1 MNLNDELSNT
11 KSLKPL
17 NSLSPSKIY
26 QQRTRKRFA
35 FTIASIGI
43 TVGIFY
49 YLFKFVSLTEVIQL
63 IKGVDRNALA
73 IFVALSFSMSFFR
86 TWRYQILL
94 RLSGYKPSSIALFL
108 VVLVRNFFSDLLPA
122 RLGALIYIFVVN
134 ARLAIPIGP
143 ATSSFAIAFL
153 FDILAVV
160 PLILL
165 AAWAAAIKVQISYV
179 PLLLGGA
186 VLGAITLI
194 LIYSLP
200 KLCTFFL
207 SLVAKFQFFEHRWKE
222 GLTKAIFSTRE
233 EIIKTQQAGLYIP
246 VMVLSLLVRITK
258 YASLYTFLYA
268 LLHPIGYMLHDL
280 HVPSVFLGICASEL
294 AASLPISGIAA
305 FGAYEGTWA
314 VTFELLGFPGHV
326 AKLTAISHHLF
337 TQVYGYLLGAFA
349 LIVIMLPFFKKKE
362 SIVSHGYSREPHYTF
377 YGKIAGFS
385 LLILLVLFGL
395 SQVPLKKSEGV
406 KNVQADKPTSEEQE
420 SRIRLAKHFPGRI
433 LFDSNRSGTFGIYSI
448 NANGT
453 KLQPVIDDPDWHE
466 MYPDLSPNGKL
477 VVFSRAKTTSKL
489 APSEIWLVKINGA
502 NPRRVVLNGTYPT
515 FSADGKTIYF
525 ERKRKKVMAIDVY
538 GGNEREIFPAKNETF
553 KKYQVVKPRV
563 SFDGRRVAFTSDRK
577 GHWNAWYADLESGRA
592 FHISGGCEPVFYTDS
607 KRLAWVNND
616 RDMVKD
622 RCGIYTY
629 NTANGSFKILADAG
643 PPRGHEY
650 GPTLA
655 VNDRYLL
662 YFVCRPGEHSH
673 LTANY
678 QIFVKDLK
686 MKTRTRITFDPYT
699 NRWPKLISYKL
710 DFD

>member
-1 MNLNDELSNT
+1 MNSMSSST
-11 KSLKPL
+11 M
-17 NSLSPSKIY
+17 Y
-26 QQRTRKRFA
+26 QQRSSRRLF
-35 FTIASIGI
+35 FTMVSIGV

-49 YLFKFVSLTEVIQL
+49 YLFQFVSLSEVIQL

-94 RLSGYKPSSIALFL
+94 QLSGYKPSSIALFF

-122 RLGALIYIFVVN
+122 RVGSLIYIFIVN
-134 ARLAIPIGP
+134 TRLAIPIGP

-165 AAWAAAIKVQISYV
+165 AAWAAAIKVQIYSI
-179 PLLLGGA
+179 PLLLGGII
-186 VLGAITLI
+186 LGAITLI

-200 KLCTFFL
+200 KLCRFL
-207 SLVAKFQFFEHRWKE
+207 NSLLPRLPFVKELWK
-222 GLTKAIFSTRE
+222 KKIARAVSSTGE
-233 EIIKTQQAGLYIP
+233 EIIKTKKAGLYTP

-305 FGAYEGTWA
+305 FGAYEGSWA
-314 VTFELLGFPGHV
+314 LTFELLGFPGHI

-349 LIVIMLPFFKKKE
+349 LIIIILPFFKKRGGIMTDGYGRE
-362 SIVSHGYSREPHYTF
+362 SHYKF
-377 YGKIAGFS
+377 YGKVAASS

-395 SQVPLKKSEGV
+395 STVPLTKSREV
-406 KNVQADKPTSEEQE
+406 KNAEADQPTREEQE
-420 SRIRLAKHFPGRI
+420 ARVQLAKHFPGKI
-433 LFDSNRSGTFGIYSI
+433 LFDSNRSGTFGIYSM
-448 NANGT
+448 NVNGS
-453 KLQPVIDDPDWHE
+453 KLQAVIDDPNWHE
-466 MYPDLSPNGKL
+466 MYPDPSPQGTHIA
-477 VVFSRAKTTSKL
+477 FSRAKTTSRR
-489 APSEIWLVKINGA
+489 APSDIWIVERDGS
-502 NPRRVVLNGTYPT
+502 NPKRAAINGTYPT
-515 FSADGKTIYF
+515 FSGDGKTIYF
-525 ERKRKKVMAIDVY
+525 ERERKRVMAIDIN
-538 GGNEREIFPAKNETF
+538 GENEREIFPAKNKAF
-553 KKYQVVKPRV
+553 RRYQIVKPRI
-563 SFDGRRVAFTSDRK
+563 SPDGQWVAFISERK
-577 GHWNAWYADLESGRA
+577 ERWSAWYAEIKTGRA
-592 FHISGGCEPVFYTDS
+592 FRIGKGCEPVFYSDG
-607 KRLAWVNND
+607 KRVAWVTND
-616 RDMVKD
+616 RDMVKE
-622 RCGIYTY
+622 RNGIYTY
-629 NTANGSFKILADAG
+629 NISDRSVKVLADAG

-655 VNDRYLL
+655 ADDRYLL

-686 MKTRTRITFDPYT
+686 SHRRTRITFDSFT
-699 NRWPKLISYKL
+699 NRWPKLLPYTKYSH
-710 DFD
+710 